1 MKEKLLNN
9 LSLKIL
15 SAVCA
20 IIIWIGLLEY
30 HTGFFTQQSDIYV
43 GIVDVLVVNFDL
55 TGNLYIVHEVIHTI

>member
-1 MKEKLLNN
+1 MDPGTVSDIVVNAHGKR
-9 LSLKIL
+9 
-15 SAVCA
+15 
-20 IIIWIGLLEY
+20 IGLLEY